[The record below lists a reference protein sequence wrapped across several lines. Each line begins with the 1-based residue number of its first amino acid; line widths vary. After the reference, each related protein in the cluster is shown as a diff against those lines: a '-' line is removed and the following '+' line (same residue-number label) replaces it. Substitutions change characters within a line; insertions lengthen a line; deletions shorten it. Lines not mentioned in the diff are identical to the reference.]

1 MRLDT
6 TSPIRVHPGAVSLQ
20 AQIDLLKDRLG
31 SVLEQ
36 ISLLKYRAKDVLF
49 ALYAEKIG
57 FLEYHLLCTQIDV
70 RIRRR
75 RMELVTA
82 HLNRS
87 VDITGDFLAEIEA
100 KIDAEMEE
108 WRAKVQHQEKEL
120 KASAATLG
128 NLTVLDRETQRRIKS
143 CYRDLCRLLH
153 PDITGE
159 ETGTYRRY
167 WQEVQDAYSACN
179 ADLLES
185 LLSVVEAKSD
195 DALPDDGTPFDD
207 LTREVSRL
215 ERLIE
220 KQVDALLAMRA
231 EPPFCYDA
239 LLQDDAWVRGKQQSL
254 KTSSTENREECRRLE
269 AALEFLLQTKPEIL
283 N

>member
-1 MRLDT
+1 MRLDA
-6 TSPIRVHPGAVSLQ
+6 TSPITVHHECASLQ
-20 AQIDLLKDRLG
+20 AQADLLKDRLG

-36 ISLLKYRAKDVLF
+36 ISLLKYRMKDVLV

-57 FLEYHLLCTQIDV
+57 FLEFHLLGTQVDV
-70 RIRRR
+70 RILHRRI
-75 RMELVTA
+75 ELVTA
-82 HLNRS
+82 HLNRGA
-87 VDITGDFLAEIEA
+87 DIKRNILAKIEA
-100 KIDAEMEE
+100 DIDAEMEE
-108 WRAKVQHQEKEL
+108 WRAKVQQQEEEL
-120 KASAATLG
+120 KSSTATLG

-179 ADLLES
+179 ADLLEG
-185 LLSVVEAKSD
+185 LLSVIKAKSD
-195 DALPDDGTPFDD
+195 DVSLDDGFPFDK
-207 LTREVSRL
+207 LIGEVTRL
-215 ERLIE
+215 EGLIE

-254 KTSSTENREECRRLE
+254 KACSTANREECRRLE
-269 AALEFLLQTKPEIL
+269 AALEFLLQRKNEVL